1 MTLSTKCAQLPRG
14 ATAGCASTSWTY
26 SWAGRPQQAKELALD
41 GDQPIAQAM
50 RSAPSTFRPYV
61 SAEEMAHFMSE
72 HKLESSPITMSD
84 GRLVGLL

>member
-1 MTLSTKCAQLPRG
+1 
-14 ATAGCASTSWTY
+14 
-26 SWAGRPQQAKELALD
+26 
-41 GDQPIAQAM
+41 M

-84 GRLVGLL
+84 GRLVGLLLQQDVVGVAGSVQ